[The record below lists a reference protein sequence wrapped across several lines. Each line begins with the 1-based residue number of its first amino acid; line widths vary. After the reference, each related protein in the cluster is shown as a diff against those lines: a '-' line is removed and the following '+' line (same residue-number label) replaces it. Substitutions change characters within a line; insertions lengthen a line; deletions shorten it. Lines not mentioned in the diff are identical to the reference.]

1 MDLPIATSQLS
12 QTSLHWPNAQLI
24 QELEATQLLRT
35 WLGRRIEISVRGEQ
49 SLESW
54 QEQQFTEAAR
64 QLFLELGSSL
74 DQVCLSLLQSDDAH
88 LAQEWYFKLQ
98 EGDADFR
105 SLALQS
111 PGINRQRA
119 GSLGPMRLEELQAPL
134 DRLALRAQP
143 GVVQPP
149 LRMPNG
155 RNIVLRLDLR
165 QPAQWDDA
173 TRQEL
178 IQRLHRRWLAEAINS
193 LLEREP
199 APGELCSIP
208 MP

>member
-1 MDLPIATSQLS
+1 MRAD
-12 QTSLHWPNAQLI
+12 H
-24 QELEATQLLRT
+24 
-35 WLGRRIEISVRGEQ
+35 

-98 EGDADFR
+98 DGDADFR

-119 GSLGPMRLEELQAPL
+119 GSLGPLRLEELQPPL

-149 LRMPNG
+149 LRMPSG

-173 TRQEL
+173 TRQDL
-178 IQRLHRRWLAEAINS
+178 IQRLHRRWLAEAMDT
-193 LLEREP
+193 LLEREQT
-199 APGELCSIP
+199 PGELCSIP
-208 MP
+208 LP

>member
-1 MDLPIATSQLS
+1 M
-12 QTSLHWPNAQLI
+12 HWPSAQLI

>member
-1 MDLPIATSQLS
+1 M
-12 QTSLHWPNAQLI
+12 HWPSAALI
-24 QELEATQLLRT
+24 QELEGTQLLRT
-35 WLGRRIEISVRGEQ
+35 WLGRRIEVSVRGEQ

-64 QLFLELGSSL
+64 QLFLELGSRL
-74 DQVCLSLLQSDDAH
+74 DQVCLSLLQTDDAH

-98 EGDADFR
+98 EGDANFR

-119 GSLGPMRLEELQAPL
+119 GSLGPMRLEDLQTPL

-178 IQRLHRRWLAEAINS
+178 IQRLHRRWLAEAINT

-208 MP
+208 LP

>member
-1 MDLPIATSQLS
+1 MRWPSADLI
-12 QTSLHWPNAQLI
+12 H
-24 QELEATQLLRT
+24 ELEEAQLLRT
-35 WLGRRIEISVRGEQ
+35 WLGRRIETSVRADQ

-54 QEQQFTEAAR
+54 QQQQFTEAAR
-64 QLFLELGSSL
+64 QLYLELGSSL
-74 DQVCLSLLQSDDAH
+74 DQVCLSLLQSEDAH
-88 LAQEWYFKLQ
+88 LTQEWYFKLQ
-98 EGDADFR
+98 DGETDFR

-111 PGINRQRA
+111 PGLNRQRA
-119 GSLGPMRLEELQAPL
+119 GSLGPMRLEDLQAPL

-165 QPAQWDDA
+165 EPAQWDDA

-178 IQRLHRRWLAEAINS
+178 IQRLHRRWLAEAINT
-193 LLEREP
+193 LLERQP
-199 APGELCSIP
+199 APGDLCSIP
-208 MP
+208 LP